1 MPLNDPKAVWT
12 APSNGEAQ
20 LVCELLAAEGIE
32 AFVVEDNSPAGMYA
46 LGVVGQIHKPQV
58 WVDRPRLEE
67 ARRVIA
73 NYERQPQARPKKPK
87 EEFCY
92 KCGEEVRRGAP
103 KCPACGEILDWSE
116 EPSAP
121 SSPASREEAS
131 RLAPAGSHADLRLRG
146 GPGAVRGDLFGGVLK
161 HGY

>member
-1 MPLNDPKAVWT
+1 M
-12 APSNGEAQ
+12 
-20 LVCELLAAEGIE
+20 VCELLAAEGIE

-121 SSPASREEAS
+121 SSLDALRAVKKPFAWFL
-131 RLAPAGSHADLRLRG
+131 LAPMLIFGCVAVLGLFAAICS
-146 GPGAVRGDLFGGVLK
+146 GAF
-161 HGY
+161 